1 MYIVLVY
8 DVSQEDN
15 GARRWARIFKL
26 CKKYLTHIQNSVFEG
41 ELSKGQLAQ
50 LQKELK
56 EYIDKELDSVIIFKS
71 RQEKWLDKEFWGRKY
86 HITSIINRMS
96 YSDRLRNTRCRQSLN
111 IQDNYKNDS
120 YLER

>member
-8 DVSQEDN
+8 DVSQAEN
-15 GARRWARIFKL
+15 GARRWSRIFKI

-56 EYIDKELDSVIIFKS
+56 EYIDKELDSVIIIFKS
-71 RQEKWLDKEFWGRKY
+71 RQEKWLDKEFWGRKDDL
-86 HITSIINRMS
+86 TSFI
-96 YSDRLRNTRCRQSLN
+96 L
-111 IQDNYKNDS
+111 
-120 YLER
+120 

>member
-8 DVSQEDN
+8 DVSQEEN
-15 GARRWARIFKL
+15 GARRWSRIFKI

-50 LQKELK
+50 LQNELK

-71 RQEKWLDKEFWGRKY
+71 RQEKWLDKEFWGRKDDL
-86 HITSIINRMS
+86 TSFI
-96 YSDRLRNTRCRQSLN
+96 L
-111 IQDNYKNDS
+111 
-120 YLER
+120 

>member
-8 DVSQEDN
+8 DVSQEEN
-15 GARRWARIFKL
+15 GARRWSRIFKI

-71 RQEKWLDKEFWGRKY
+71 RQEKWLDKEFWGKEDDL
-86 HITSIINRMS
+86 TSFII
-96 YSDRLRNTRCRQSLN
+96 
-111 IQDNYKNDS
+111 
-120 YLER
+120 